1 MRHSHYRND
10 PRDYENHYLQQVGNG
25 LPVFRGARVQKGH
38 GLGNVLGGLFR
49 SAMPLLKKGVKSLGK
64 EALRTGVE
72 IAGDVLDGRS
82 IKQAAKTRTLA
93 AGKRVANRAASSIT
107 GSKSVKRS
115 KRSPSSRRN
124 SRAGGAKR
132 SRDIF
137 D

>member
-1 MRHSHYRND
+1 MRHSQFQSD
-10 PRDYENHYLQQVGNG
+10 PRDYENHYLQQTGRG
-25 LPVFRGARVQKGH
+25 LPVFQGARVQKGH
-38 GLGNVLGGLFR
+38 GLGNVLGSLFR

-82 IKQAAKTRTLA
+82 IRESARNRGVA
-93 AGKRVANRAASSIT
+93 AGKRVAKRAVSSVV
-107 GSKSVKRS
+107 GSAGVK
-115 KRSPSSRRN
+115 KRKRATSSGRIK
-124 SRAGGAKR
+124 RAGTVKR

>member
-1 MRHSHYRND
+1 MRHTRYQSD
-10 PRDYENHYLQQVGNG
+10 PRDYEHHYIQQIGHG
-25 LPVFRGARVQKGH
+25 LPVFRGSRAQKGH

-82 IKQAAKTRTLA
+82 IRDSAKTRTLA
-93 AGKRVANRAASSIT
+93 AGKRVAKRAASSVM
-107 GSKSVKRS
+107 GSTSNKRR
-115 KRSPSSRRN
+115 KRPSSTRRN
-124 SRAGGAKR
+124 NRTGGATR